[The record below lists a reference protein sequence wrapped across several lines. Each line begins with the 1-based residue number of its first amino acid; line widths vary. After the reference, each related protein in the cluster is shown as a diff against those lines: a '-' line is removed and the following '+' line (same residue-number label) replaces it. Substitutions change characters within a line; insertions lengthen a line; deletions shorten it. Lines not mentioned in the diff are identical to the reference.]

1 MVVAIGIEYMHTWL
15 FKTRKQVPKV
25 EFVQALVIF
34 LLVAY
39 SFVGGFIAGMM
50 MSLLMFASVCCLD
63 PTHTNSSTHKHN
75 I

>member
-1 MVVAIGIEYMHTWL
+1 MAIGIEYMHTWL

-50 MSLLMFASVCCLD
+50 MSLLMFASVCCLA
-63 PTHTNSSTHKHN
+63 PNTHKQLTHN
-75 I
+75 V